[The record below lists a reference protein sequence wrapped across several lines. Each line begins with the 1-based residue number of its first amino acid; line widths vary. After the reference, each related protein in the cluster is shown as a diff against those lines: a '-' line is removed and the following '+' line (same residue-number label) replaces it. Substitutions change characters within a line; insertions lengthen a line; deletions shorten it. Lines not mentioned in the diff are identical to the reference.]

1 MSLTL
6 KELEDMIKELISEY
20 EQNTKPQ
27 YYLGMSDE
35 DAAAEDAR
43 ADVYSQVVQDLYSLI

>member
-1 MSLTL
+1 M

-35 DAAAEDAR
+35 DVSAEDAR
-43 ADVYSQVVQDLYSLI
+43 ADVYSQVIQDLYSLI